1 MKIGYYP
8 GCSLTGSSREYGES
22 LLAVLK
28 KCGVETVELAD
39 WNCCGATA
47 AHNVNRELAI
57 SLSARI
63 LAIAENSGLTD
74 ILVPCSACYSR
85 LVTARHEL
93 SHDPKL
99 KEKVSEIIKMKYT
112 GTALP
117 LNVIET
123 IDKYAMPAIKEK
135 ITNPFAHKVACYY
148 GCLMVRP
155 PKVVNFDRPED
166 PVKMDEMMAAI
177 GAAPVEWSFKTE
189 CCGAGLSISRTNT
202 VARLS
207 SKIINNAEKSGAEA
221 IIVACPMCHVNLDMR
236 RDYIEAYAG
245 KKFDMPVL
253 YITQAI
259 GLALGIS
266 RRTLG
271 LHRHFQSS
279 EISEK
284 VSLAPAAPGSNAPS
298 AGSSA
303 EE

>member
-1 MKIGYYP
+1 MKIGYFP
-8 GCSLTGSSREYGES
+8 GCSLTGSSREYSES

-28 KCGVETVELAD
+28 KCGVETVELSD

-47 AHNVNRELAI
+47 AHNVDRELAI

-63 LAIAENSGLTD
+63 LAIAENSGFND
-74 ILVPCSACYSR
+74 VLVPCSACYSR

-93 SHDPKL
+93 SGDPGL
-99 KEKVSEIIKMKYT
+99 MERVSEIIKMKYT
-112 GTALP
+112 GTAVP
-117 LNVIET
+117 LNVIEA
-123 IDKYAMPAIKEK
+123 IDKYAINSIKEK
-135 ITNPFAHKVACYY
+135 IAKPFAHKVACYY

-166 PVKMDEMMAAI
+166 PVKMDEMMKVI
-177 GAAPVEWSFKTE
+177 GADPVSWAFKTE
-189 CCGAGLSISRTNT
+189 CCGAGFSISRTDT

-207 SKIINNAEKSGAEA
+207 SKIMVNAEKSGAEA

-253 YITQAI
+253 YVTQAI
-259 GLALGIS
+259 GLALGID
-266 RRTLG
+266 RQELG

-284 VSLAPAAPGSNAPS
+284 ASLAPAAPCHNDPPTGA
-298 AGSSA
+298 SA